1 MLSHIPLLQPG
12 GMDTVAIARIARSKW
27 TPTLAAGLLLLL
39 PGLARAQATRVWNN
53 SSTTETRW
61 LIVGNWSGSQFPGT
75 SSTDPTAQA
84 RTDIARFTTISP
96 GTSSGVTGVGIAIGT
111 SQTFNVGAIDFN
123 LSAAGG
129 TVVIGNSSATNNGV
143 LQLNGAFTAIDPD
156 GAGPLASI
164 NNVLLSISNSA
175 VRDLT
180 IRNTFPPNTTRTMGV
195 RLGRT
200 DGVLYVNAGRTL
212 SILSDV
218 SEATA
223 GSGVTFT
230 GGGTL
235 VLAGNNTYTGTT
247 TVNAGTLR
255 VSGTHAGPVA
265 LNAGVLTGTGTLGN
279 VTVGPSATLAPGDSP
294 GVLSLTGNL
303 LLQGTYAWQ
312 LGDGS
317 TPLVDPG
324 PAGTTGVGAYF
335 DMTAVAGDINLN
347 NSMLNLGFGGLPAG
361 SGPDEGDPFW
371 TQVRRWKIL
380 DSTGGGTTTGNFA
393 AVTGGAF
400 AAGTFSTVLGT
411 GLDAGDVFL
420 VFTPV
425 PEAASVVGLAL
436 AFGAAFGLLRRR
448 RRRIR
453 AS

>member
-1 MLSHIPLLQPG
+1 
-12 GMDTVAIARIARSKW
+12 MDTVTIARIARSKW
-27 TPTLAAGLLLLL
+27 IPSLAAALLLLL
-39 PGLARAQATRVWNN
+39 PGLARGQGTRVWNKA
-53 SSTTETRW
+53 STTETRW

-75 SSTDPTAQA
+75 FSTDPTASA

-96 GTSSGVTGVGIAIGT
+96 GTSSGVTGVGIDFGT
-111 SQTFNVGAIDFN
+111 SQTLNVGAIDFN

-129 TVVIGNSSATNNGV
+129 TIVIGNSSDTNNGV
-143 LQLNGAFTAIDPD
+143 LQLNGAHTAIDPD
-156 GAGPLASI
+156 GVGPTAPI
-164 NNVLLSISNSA
+164 NNVLISVSNSA

-180 IRNTFPPNTTRTMGV
+180 IRNTFPPNGTRTMGV

-223 GSGVTFT
+223 GSGLTLT

-235 VLAGNNTYTGTT
+235 VLGGNNTYTGTT

-279 VTVGPSATLAPGDSP
+279 VTVGPSATLAPGNSP

-303 LLQGTYAWQ
+303 ALQGTYAWQ
-312 LGDGS
+312 LGDGA

-324 PAGTTGVGAYF
+324 PAGTAGAGTFF
-335 DMTAVAGDINLN
+335 DMTAVAGDITVAGATLALDL
-347 NSMLNLGFGGLPAG
+347 SGLLDG
-361 SGPDEGDPFW
+361 EDPDPGHPFW
-371 TQVRRWKIL
+371 TQLRRWKII

-400 AAGTFSTVLGT
+400 AAGTFSTEVGT
-411 GLDAGDVFL
+411 GPDAGDVFL

-425 PEAASVVGLAL
+425 PESASVVGLIL
-436 AFGAAFGLLRRR
+436 SSGAAFGLLRRR
-448 RRRIR
+448 RR
-453 AS
+453 